1 MTRIYARHVLIGE
14 EIAKTTYYKSSQ
26 GYFVDVEFDE
36 QENVR
41 LGPFEAIGQAY
52 AEAHALN
59 SPTADDPLKHWR
71 SKYGFVST
79 KFRTFLDAL
88 RPAIRTLP
96 AYNSGLSAEHVR
108 ARYHVSEVA
117 KLGSNENPW
126 GASPRVQAALSNAI
140 QDVSLYPDPA
150 SDVLRQLLAERLAV
164 APARLAFGNG
174 SEDLISVAAH
184 SFLSPGEEMITI
196 LPSFG
201 LHAIYAQAA
210 GADVRFVGSLPDYRI
225 DIQGMIAVL
234 TPRTRMVMFSAPSNP
249 LGTTITGEDLER
261 LLHALASD
269 TLLLFD
275 EAYYEYAA
283 AADSYPGFLRILER
297 SNRTWILLRT
307 LSKAYGLAGLR
318 IGYGIASDAA
328 LIDVIDRAR
337 TPFNVNRFAQ
347 VAAAAALEDMA
358 HVENCVA
365 LTIAERERVRTAL
378 QDMGYAPSASVA
390 NFLFF
395 DCHQDASL
403 LAGKLLS
410 HGVIVKPWRE
420 PGYTHH
426 LRVSTGL
433 PRANDLFLAALQK
446 ESSNA

>member
-1 MTRIYARHVLIGE
+1 MT
-14 EIAKTTYYKSSQ
+14 
-26 GYFVDVEFDE
+26 
-36 QENVR
+36 
-41 LGPFEAIGQAY
+41 
-52 AEAHALN
+52 
-59 SPTADDPLKHWR
+59 TA
-71 SKYGFVST
+71 
-79 KFRTFLDAL
+79 TFLDAL

-108 ARYHVSEVA
+108 ARYRVSEVS

-126 GASPRVQAALSNAI
+126 GASPRVQAALRDAI
-140 QDVSLYPDPA
+140 QDVALYPDPG
-150 SDVLRQLLAERLAV
+150 SDILRQLLAERLGV
-164 APARLAFGNG
+164 APGRLAFGNG

-210 GADVRFVGSLPDYRI
+210 GANVRFVSSLPDYGI
-225 DIQGMIAVL
+225 DVQGVIAAL

-249 LGTTITGEDLER
+249 LGTTITGDDLER

-269 TLLLFD
+269 TMLVFD
-275 EAYYEYAA
+275 EAYFEYAVA
-283 AADSYPGFLRILER
+283 TESYPGFLRILER

-318 IGYGIASDAA
+318 IGYGIASDTA

-365 LTIAERERVRTAL
+365 LTIAERERVRVAL
-378 QDMGYAPSASVA
+378 AQLGYDAPASVA

-395 DCHQDASL
+395 DSRQDASSLAAKL
-403 LAGKLLS
+403 LA

-420 PGYTHH
+420 AGYAQH
-426 LRVSTGL
+426 LRVSIGL
-433 PRANDLFLAALQK
+433 PRSNDLFLAALQK
-446 ESSNA
+446 EASNV